1 VGVLGRIYDWQLP
14 LERAALAAA
23 VDLATPSESDRL
35 LDVATGTGGLL
46 RELSRRG
53 PLPAE
58 VVGVDRSTSMLAV
71 ASAKGL
77 PAGWRLLESDAE
89 SLPFRDQWF
98 DVVTA
103 CYLLHLLD
111 REARARTIAELARVV
126 LPGGRVVTVTVES
139 RRPAARAALGRLP
152 KRSGL
157 RPHDPSHELRAA
169 GLEPQ
174 RAKFVRDGWPSL
186 CVLAQRRPGQPPV
199 LGGVSS
205 EPAGTRG

>member
-1 VGVLGRIYDWQLP
+1 VLGRIYDWQLP
-14 LERAALAAA
+14 LERPALATAA
-23 VDLATPSESDRL
+23 ELAAPSKSDRF

-53 PLPAE
+53 RSPAE
-58 VVGVDRSTSMLAV
+58 VVGIDRSTSMLAV
-71 ASAKGL
+71 ASAQGL
-77 PAGWRLLESDAE
+77 PAGWKLLETDAE
-89 SLPFRDQWF
+89 SLPFRDERF

-139 RRPAARAALGRLP
+139 RRRAARAVLGRLP
-152 KRSGL
+152 RRSGL
-157 RPHDPSHELRAA
+157 RPLDPSHELRAA

-174 RAKFVRDGWPSL
+174 RARFVRGGWPSL
-186 CVLAQRRPGQPPV
+186 CVLAQRRPGQPPP
-199 LGGVSS
+199 LGILG
-205 EPAGTRG
+205 R

>member
-1 VGVLGRIYDWQLP
+1 VLGRIYDWQLP

-23 VDLATPSESDRL
+23 AELAAPGESDRL

-46 RELSRRG
+46 RQLSRQGSR
-53 PLPAE
+53 PAE
-58 VVGVDRSTSMLAV
+58 VVGIDRSTSMLAV

-77 PAGWRLLESDAE
+77 PAEWRLLESDAE
-89 SLPFRDQWF
+89 SLPFRDQRF

-139 RRPAARAALGRLP
+139 RRPVARAALGRLP
-152 KRSGL
+152 KRLGL
-157 RPHDPSHELRAA
+157 RPLDPRHELRAA

-174 RAKFVRDGWPSL
+174 RAKFVRDCWPSL
-186 CVLAQRRPGQPPV
+186 CVLAQR
-199 LGGVSS
+199 
-205 EPAGTRG
+205 